1 MMSELGHAFALSSA
15 FIVKLCRVV
24 SVPFSHL
31 AWIKCLLAVSTVA
44 VYTFQISPIRAQ
56 SARTYSTNFP
66 LTENPISERGVW
78 QHRGTSWAKVRTVV
92 NRAVGTQ
99 TGSGGY
105 DDSYAYLSGFG
116 PNQTAQATLSKDP
129 AIRIDS
135 IICNIWRRLRGTYC
149 GGPHEVELLLRFA
162 DSETSARGYEC
173 NLSWDGTYAE
183 IVRWNGPYGDFT
195 YITKQRTFHSGI
207 MPPNN
212 GDIFK
217 ATISGSTINVYLN
230 KNDGMGDQLI
240 VTGTDPTYADGNPGM
255 GFFIQGSVDPTRFGF
270 SSYTASSD

>member
-1 MMSELGHAFALSSA
+1 MSNLGNAFALSSA
-15 FIVKLCRVV
+15 FIVKLCRVL
-24 SVPFSHL
+24 SVAFSHL
-31 AWIKCLLAVSTVA
+31 AWITGLLAVATVA
-44 VYTFQISPIRAQ
+44 VYMFQISPITAQ
-56 SARTYSTNFP
+56 SARTYSTKFP

-129 AIRIDS
+129 AISNDS
-135 IICNIWRRLRGTYC
+135 INCSIWRRLRGTC
-149 GGPHEVELLLRFA
+149 GPGVHEVELLLRFS
-162 DSETSARGYEC
+162 DSKTSARGYEC

-195 YITKQRTFHSGI
+195 YITKQRTFHAGI

-212 GDIFK
+212 DDIFK
-217 ATISGSTINVYLN
+217 ATILGSTINVYLN
-230 KNDGMGDQLI
+230 KNNGKGDQVI
-240 VTGTDPTYADGNPGM
+240 VTGTDPTYGDGNPGM
-255 GFFIQGSVDPTRFGF
+255 GFFILGSVDPTWFGF